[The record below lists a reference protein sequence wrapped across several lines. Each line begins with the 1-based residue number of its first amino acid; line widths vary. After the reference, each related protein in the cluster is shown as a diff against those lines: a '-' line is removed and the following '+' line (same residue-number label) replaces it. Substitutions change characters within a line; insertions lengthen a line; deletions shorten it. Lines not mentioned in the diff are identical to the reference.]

1 MTEREI
7 VATAE
12 RMRCSTINSET
23 LESLP
28 FHLFHFL
35 HILALMLTLS
45 FFFHLKQRLQ
55 QALSININ
63 SFEVVL
69 TSQLPQTMA
78 SMLTKKLNVTITFGT
93 HMHVT

>member
-1 MTEREI
+1 MFYNKLWNSGI
-7 VATAE
+7 TAI
-12 RMRCSTINSET
+12 SSISFSSYTSIDAN
-23 LESLP
+23 
-28 FHLFHFL
+28 
-35 HILALMLTLS
+35 AV

-55 QALSININ
+55 QALSVNIN